1 MRILFMG
8 TPYFAA
14 TSLRALCEA
23 GEQVIGVVTQPD
35 KPRGRGYVLTPPPV
49 KVYATERGI
58 PVYQPLRLRDGSF
71 DATLAELDPELIV
84 VVAYGKIL
92 PTSILEYPKY
102 GCINVHGSL
111 LPKYRGAAPI
121 QRAIIDG
128 RHITG
133 ITTMRMADGVDT
145 GDMLLRAELEVG
157 EQDNFEMIHDRL
169 AVLGAETLL
178 RTIAELKAGTLVATP
193 QDESLATYAP
203 KIDKATDCV
212 IDFTREARVLH
223 NQIRGLSPFP
233 LAFCHLPSGNLLK
246 VTSAEVAEEHGRGE
260 ESPGTILSLDDGI
273 VVQCGDGRLR
283 LTGVLPGSKGRMSAA
298 DFINGRRV
306 AVGDILS

>member
-8 TPYFAA
+8 TPHFAE

-35 KPRGRGYVLTPPPV
+35 KPQGRGYVMTPPPV

-71 DATLAELDPELIV
+71 DATLSELAPELIV

-92 PTSILEYPKY
+92 PTSILEYPEY

-133 ITTMRMADGVDT
+133 VTTMRMADGIDT
-145 GDMLLRAELEVG
+145 GDMLLSAELEVG
-157 EQDNFEMIHDRL
+157 ENDNFEQIHDRL

-178 RTIAELKAGTLVATP
+178 RTIAQLRSGTLVATP

-203 KIDKATDCV
+203 KLDKATDCV
-212 IDFTREARVLH
+212 IDFKRKARVLH

-233 LAFCHLPSGNLLK
+233 LAFCHLPNGDLLK
-246 VTSAEVAEEHGRGE
+246 VTSAEPAEEHGCGDVR
-260 ESPGTILSLDDGI
+260 PGTVISLDGGI
-273 VVQCGDGRLR
+273 VVQCGDGCLR
-283 LTGVLPGSKGRMSAA
+283 LTGVLPGGKGRMSAT

-306 AVGDILS
+306 AVGDILT